1 MATISV
7 NHLSFSYPTEDGQK
21 PLTLA
26 DISATFPNGGFSL
39 LTGPSG
45 SGKSTLMKII
55 SGLYPK
61 FGGLIT
67 AGEVRL
73 NDAKIS
79 DIPETDRG
87 QLVAMMFQNPNQ
99 QFAMDTVEREL
110 IFALE
115 NQCVAPADMMDR
127 VDRALDYVEI
137 SQLRHRQLNSLSGGE
152 KQKVALAV
160 IIAMQADTILLDE
173 PFASVDPVARQLLL
187 AKLSRLQHEE
197 HKTIII
203 SDHDLEDY
211 DAYIDHLFVL
221 NDTGDSL
228 VLLNDEAAQQK
239 MATFKRQD
247 TSNQQLLLPK
257 KTDEP
262 IISANNLKLTAGTS
276 TLLTQPKIDFFQH
289 HITLLTGANGTGKS
303 TLLLAISKLHQY
315 NGSLLLNQKEIAKI
329 RPNRLY
335 QQVALVFQDADQQ
348 FLNVTVSEELAL
360 SLKNS
365 QATTYFK
372 ERIPKFLEQLQLAQL
387 QDQVVY
393 TLSGGQKKKLQILE
407 MLIMATP
414 VLLFDE
420 PFTGL
425 DFSSLQAVMTIM
437 KQVAKDCQ
445 QTMIIVSHQLFGLDA
460 LVDYHVT
467 LENKQLQYVEGLA

>member
-1 MATISV
+1 MAIISV
-7 NHLSFSYPTEDGQK
+7 KNLSFSYPTEDGQK
-21 PLTLA
+21 PLTLTNL
-26 DISATFPNGGFSL
+26 SATFPSGGFSL

-61 FGGLIT
+61 FGGLVT

-73 NDAKIS
+73 GDQKIS
-79 DIPETDRG
+79 EIPEQDRG

-115 NQCVAPADMMDR
+115 NQCVPPAEMMPR

-160 IIAMQADTILLDE
+160 IIAMKADTILLDE

-187 AKLSRLQHEE
+187 SKLAKLQHDE
-197 HKTIII
+197 HKTILI

-211 DAYIDHLFVL
+211 DHYIDHLFVL
-221 NDTGDSL
+221 NGTGDSL
-228 VLLNDEAAQQK
+228 ELLDKDAADRK
-239 MATFKRQD
+239 MANFKRQD
-247 TSNQQLLLPK
+247 TSKQHLSLPAQ
-257 KTDEP
+257 TDHS
-262 IISANNLKLTAGTS
+262 IIEAHDLNLTAGTS
-276 TLLTQPKIDFFQH
+276 TLLNQPNVSFFQH

-303 TLLLAISKLHQY
+303 TLLLAISKLHPYQ
-315 NGSLLLNQKEIAKI
+315 GTLLLNQKEIAKI
-329 RPNRLY
+329 RNKQLL
-335 QQVALVFQDADQQ
+335 QEVVLVFQDADQQ
-348 FLNVTVSEELAL
+348 FLNVTVTEELAL

-365 QATTYFK
+365 HTPEYFEK
-372 ERIPKFLEQLQLAQL
+372 RLPDFLKQLQLADL
-387 QDQVVY
+387 QDHVVY

-414 VLLFDE
+414 VMLFDE

-425 DFSSLQAVMTIM
+425 DFSSLQTVMAIM
-437 KQVAKDCQ
+437 KQVAQDCQ
-445 QTMIIVSHQLFGLDA
+445 QTMVIVSHQLFGLDA
-460 LVDYHVT
+460 LVDYHVK
-467 LENKQLQYVEGLA
+467 LENKHLQYVEGLA

>member
-1 MATISV
+1 MATISI

-26 DISATFPNGGFSL
+26 DVSATFPDGGFSL

-45 SGKSTLMKII
+45 SGKSTLMKIM

-61 FGGLIT
+61 FGGVIT
-67 AGEVRL
+67 HGEIQL
-73 NDAKIS
+73 NHTPIS
-79 DIPETDRG
+79 EIPETDRG
-87 QLVAMMFQNPNQ
+87 QLIAMMFQNPNQ

-110 IFALE
+110 LFTLE
-115 NQCVAPADMMDR
+115 NQCVPPSEMMSR
-127 VDRALDYVEI
+127 VDRALEYVEI
-137 SQLRHRQLNSLSGGE
+137 TALRHRQLNSLSGGE

-160 IIAMQADTILLDE
+160 IIAMKADTILLDE

-187 AKLSRLQHEE
+187 SKLAKLQHEE

-221 NDTGDSL
+221 NGTGNSL
-228 VLLNDEAAQQK
+228 TLLNETDAQEK
-239 MATFKRQD
+239 MAAFQRQD
-247 TSNQQLLLPK
+247 TSDQQLSLPTK
-257 KTDEP
+257 VDQPVITAHDL
-262 IISANNLKLTAGTS
+262 SLTAGTS
-276 TLLTQPKIDFFQH
+276 TLLKQPEINFFKH

-303 TLLLAISKLHQY
+303 TLLMALSKLHQY
-315 NGSLLLNQKEIAKI
+315 DGTLLLNQKEIAKI
-329 RPNRLY
+329 RNNQLY
-335 QQVALVFQDADQQ
+335 RQVALVFQDADQQ
-348 FLNVTVSEELAL
+348 FLNVSVAEELAL

-365 QATTYFK
+365 QAAAYFK
-372 ERIPKFLEQLQLAQL
+372 ERLPGFLEKLQLDHL
-387 QDQVVY
+387 QDHVVY

-425 DFSSLQAVMTIM
+425 DFSSLQTIMAIM
-437 KQVAKDCQ
+437 KQVAHDCH
-445 QTMIIVSHQLFGLDA
+445 QTMLIVSHQLFGLDA

-467 LENKQLQYVEGLA
+467 LANNQLQYVEGLA

>member
-7 NHLSFSYPTEDGQK
+7 KHLSFSYPTEDGHK

-26 DISATFPNGGFSL
+26 DLSATFPSGGFSL

-61 FGGLIT
+61 FGGMIT
-67 AGEVRL
+67 TGEVRL
-73 NDAKIS
+73 NDTKIS
-79 DIPETDRG
+79 NVPETKRG

-115 NQCVAPADMMDR
+115 NQRVPAADMMAR
-127 VDRALDYVEI
+127 VNRALAYVEI
-137 SQLRHRQLNSLSGGE
+137 SDLRQRQLNSLSGGE

-187 AKLSRLQHEE
+187 AKLAKLQREE
-197 HKTIII
+197 HKTILI

-211 DAYIDHLFVL
+211 DDYIDHLFVL
-221 NDTGDSL
+221 SGDGNSL
-228 VLLNDEAAQQK
+228 TLLSEQAAKQK
-239 MATFKRQD
+239 LAHFKRQD
-247 TSNQQLLLPK
+247 TSNRELNFPVAADHPAIQAHHL
-257 KTDEP
+257 T
-262 IISANNLKLTAGTS
+262 LTAGNS
-276 TLLTQPKIDFFQH
+276 TLLAQPELSFFRH

-315 NGSLLLNQKEIAKI
+315 TGSLSLNHQEIAKMHTHQ
-329 RPNRLY
+329 LY
-335 QQVALVFQDADQQ
+335 SQVALIFQDADQQ
-348 FLNVTVSEELAL
+348 FLNVTVAEELAL

-365 QATTYFK
+365 QAPAYFK
-372 ERIPKFLEQLQLAQL
+372 ERLPGFLVQLHLDSL
-387 QDQVVY
+387 QNHVVY

-414 VLLFDE
+414 VLLLDE

-425 DFSSLQAVMTIM
+425 DFSSLQTIIVIM
-437 KQVAKDCQ
+437 KQVAHDNQ
-445 QTMIIVSHQLFGLDA
+445 QTLIIVSHQLFGLDA

-467 LENKQLQYVEGLA
+467 LTNKRLQYVEGLA

>member
-26 DISATFPNGGFSL
+26 DLSTTFPSGGFSL

-67 AGEVRL
+67 AGEVCL
-73 NDAKIS
+73 NGTKIS
-79 DIPETDRG
+79 NIPETDRG
-87 QLVAMMFQNPNQ
+87 HLVAMMFQNPNQ

-115 NQCVAPADMMDR
+115 NQCVPPADMMAR
-127 VDRALDYVEI
+127 VNRALDYVEI
-137 SQLRHRQLNSLSGGE
+137 NELRQRQLNSLSGGE

-187 AKLSRLQHEE
+187 AKLAKLQHEE
-197 HKTIII
+197 HKTILI

-211 DAYIDHLFVL
+211 DHYIDHLFVL
-221 NDTGDSL
+221 NANGDSL
-228 VLLNDEAAQQK
+228 KLLSDEAAKQK
-239 MATFKRQD
+239 LDHFKRQD
-247 TSNQQLLLPK
+247 TSNQELGLPAT
-257 KTDEP
+257 TDQP
-262 IISANNLKLTAGTS
+262 LIQAHHLTLTAGNS
-276 TLLTQPKIDFFQH
+276 TLLAQPEINFFQH

-315 NGSLLLNQKEIAKI
+315 AGSLLLNQKEIAKM
-329 RPNRLY
+329 RTRQLY
-335 QQVALVFQDADQQ
+335 QQVALIFQDADQQ
-348 FLNVTVSEELAL
+348 FLNVTVSEELTL

-365 QATTYFK
+365 RTPAYFK
-372 ERIPKFLEQLQLAQL
+372 ERLPEFLTKLHLEDL
-387 QDQVVY
+387 QDHVVY

-414 VLLFDE
+414 VLLLDE

-425 DFSSLQAVMTIM
+425 DFSSLQTIIAIM
-437 KQVAKDCQ
+437 KQVTHDNQ
-445 QTMIIVSHQLFGLDA
+445 QTLVIVSHQLFGLDT

-467 LENKQLQYVEGLA
+467 LTNKRLQYVEELA

>member
-1 MATISV
+1 MATILV
-7 NHLSFSYPTEDGQK
+7 NHLSFSYPTEDGKK
-21 PLTLA
+21 PLTLV
-26 DISATFPNGGFSL
+26 DLSANFPSGDFSL

-61 FGGLIT
+61 FGGIVT

-73 NDAKIS
+73 NDTKIQ
-79 DIPETDRG
+79 DIPERDRG

-115 NQCVAPADMMDR
+115 NQCVPPAEMMAR
-127 VDRALDYVEI
+127 VDRALEYVEI

-187 AKLSRLQHEE
+187 SKLSRLQREE
-197 HKTIII
+197 HKTILI

-211 DAYIDHLFVL
+211 DQYIDHLFVL
-221 NDTGDSL
+221 NRTGDSL
-228 VLLNDEAAQQK
+228 VLLDQEAANQK
-239 MATFKRQD
+239 MASFNRQD
-247 TSNQQLLLPK
+247 TSKQHLNLPLATDQSTIQGNQL
-257 KTDEP
+257 
-262 IISANNLKLTAGTS
+262 SLTAGTS
-276 TLLTQPKIDFFQH
+276 TLLKQPDISFFKH
-289 HITLLTGANGTGKS
+289 YITLLTGANGTGKS
-303 TLLLAISKLHQY
+303 TLLMAIAKLHQY
-315 NGSLLLNQKEIAKI
+315 DGSLLLQQKEIAKI
-329 RPNRLY
+329 RNKQLFS
-335 QQVALVFQDADQQ
+335 QVALVFQDADQQ
-348 FLNVTVSEELAL
+348 FLNVTVAEELAL

-365 QATTYFK
+365 QAQNYFK
-372 ERIPKFLEQLQLAQL
+372 DRLADFLKQLHLDQL
-387 QDQVVY
+387 QDHVVY

-407 MLIMATP
+407 MLMMATP

-425 DFSSLQAVMTIM
+425 DFNSLQTIMAIM
-437 KQVAKDCQ
+437 KQVAHDCH

-460 LVDYHVT
+460 LIDYHVT

>member
-1 MATISV
+1 MATIAV
-7 NHLSFSYPTEDGQK
+7 NHLSFSYPTEDGQN
-21 PLTLA
+21 PLTLN
-26 DISATFPNGGFSL
+26 DLSATFPSGGFSL

-61 FGGLIT
+61 FSGVIT

-73 NDAKIS
+73 NDTKIS
-79 DIPETDRG
+79 DIPESDRG

-115 NQCVAPADMMDR
+115 NQQVAPNHMMAR

-137 SQLRHRQLNSLSGGE
+137 TDLRHRQLNSLSGGE

-160 IIAMQADTILLDE
+160 IIAMRADTILLDE

-187 AKLSRLQHEE
+187 SKLSRLQREE
-197 HKTIII
+197 HKTILI

-211 DAYIDHLFVL
+211 DQYIDHLFIL
-221 NDTGDSL
+221 NGTGDSL
-228 VLLNDEAAQQK
+228 TLLDQTAAQQK
-239 MATFKRQD
+239 MAAFQRQD
-247 TSNQQLLLPK
+247 TSNKQLQLPAT
-257 KTDEP
+257 TDQAV
-262 IISANNLKLTAGTS
+262 IAAHQLTLTAGNA
-276 TLLTQPKIDFFQH
+276 TLLKQPAINFFKH

-315 NGSLLLNQKEIAKI
+315 AGSLLLNQNEVAKMH
-329 RPNRLY
+329 RKQLY
-335 QQVALVFQDADQQ
+335 QQVALIFQDADQQ
-348 FLNVTVSEELAL
+348 FLNVTVAEELAL

-365 QATTYFK
+365 QQPAYFK
-372 ERIPKFLEQLQLAQL
+372 DRIPGFLKQLHLEQLQEH
-387 QDQVVY
+387 VVY

-414 VLLFDE
+414 VELFDE

-425 DFSSLQAVMTIM
+425 DFTSLQTVMAIM
-437 KQVAKDCQ
+437 KTVAHDCQ
-445 QTMIIVSHQLFGLDA
+445 QTMVIVSHQLFGLDA

-467 LENKQLQYVEGLA
+467 LKDRQLQYVGGLA

>member
-1 MATISV
+1 MATFSID
-7 NHLSFSYPTEDGQK
+7 HLSFSYPTEDGQQ

-26 DISATFPNGGFSL
+26 DISATFPDGGFSL

-45 SGKSTLMKII
+45 SGKSTLMKIM

-61 FGGLIT
+61 FGGVIT
-67 AGEVRL
+67 HGEVQL
-73 NDAKIS
+73 NNTNIS
-79 DIPETDRG
+79 EIPETDRG
-87 QLVAMMFQNPNQ
+87 QFVAMMFQNPNQ

-110 IFALE
+110 LFTLE
-115 NQCVAPADMMDR
+115 NQRISPAEMMPR
-127 VDRALDYVEI
+127 VDRALEYVEI
-137 SQLRHRQLNSLSGGE
+137 SSLRHRQLNSLSGGE

-160 IIAMQADTILLDE
+160 IIAMNADTILLDE

-187 AKLSRLQHEE
+187 AKLAKLQHEE

-211 DAYIDHLFVL
+211 DDYIDHLFVL
-221 NDTGDSL
+221 NGTGDSL
-228 VLLNDEAAQQK
+228 VLLDDDAAKDK
-239 MATFKRQD
+239 MAAFKRED
-247 TSNQQLLLPK
+247 TSNQQLSLPK
-257 KTDEP
+257 KADQP
-262 IISANNLKLTAGTS
+262 VISARSLTLTAGTS
-276 TLLTQPKIDFFQH
+276 TLLKQPEISFFKH

-303 TLLLAISKLHQY
+303 TLLQAISKLHQY
-315 NGSLLLNQKEIAKI
+315 DGTLLLNEKEIAKL
-329 RPNRLY
+329 RNNQLY
-335 QQVALVFQDADQQ
+335 RQVALVFQDADQQ
-348 FLNVTVSEELAL
+348 FLNVTVAEELAL

-365 QATTYFK
+365 QAAAYFK
-372 ERIPKFLEQLQLAQL
+372 DRIPDFLKKLQLDQL
-387 QDQVVY
+387 QDHVVY

-425 DFSSLQAVMTIM
+425 DFSSLQTIMAIM

-445 QTMIIVSHQLFGLDA
+445 QTMLIVSHQLFGLDA

-467 LENKQLQYVEGLA
+467 LSNNQLQYVEGLA

>member
-1 MATISV
+1 
-7 NHLSFSYPTEDGQK
+7 
-21 PLTLA
+21 
-26 DISATFPNGGFSL
+26 
-39 LTGPSG
+39 
-45 SGKSTLMKII
+45 MKII

-73 NDAKIS
+73 NDTKIS

-115 NQCVAPADMMDR
+115 NQCVAPADMMAR

-221 NDTGDSL
+221 NNTGDSL
-228 VLLNDEAAQQK
+228 VLLNDKAAQQK
-239 MATFKRQD
+239 MAAFK
-247 TSNQQLLLPK
+247 
-257 KTDEP
+257 
-262 IISANNLKLTAGTS
+262 
-276 TLLTQPKIDFFQH
+276 
-289 HITLLTGANGTGKS
+289 
-303 TLLLAISKLHQY
+303 
-315 NGSLLLNQKEIAKI
+315 
-329 RPNRLY
+329 
-335 QQVALVFQDADQQ
+335 
-348 FLNVTVSEELAL
+348 
-360 SLKNS
+360 
-365 QATTYFK
+365 QARY
-372 ERIPKFLEQLQLAQL
+372 L
-387 QDQVVY
+387 
-393 TLSGGQKKKLQILE
+393 
-407 MLIMATP
+407 
-414 VLLFDE
+414 
-420 PFTGL
+420 
-425 DFSSLQAVMTIM
+425 
-437 KQVAKDCQ
+437 
-445 QTMIIVSHQLFGLDA
+445 
-460 LVDYHVT
+460 
-467 LENKQLQYVEGLA
+467 

>member
-1 MATISV
+1 MATIAV

-21 PLTLA
+21 PLTLN
-26 DISATFPNGGFSL
+26 DLSATFPSGGFSL

-61 FGGLIT
+61 FSGVIT

-73 NDAKIS
+73 NDTKIS
-79 DIPETDRG
+79 DIPESDRG

-115 NQCVAPADMMDR
+115 NQQVAPDHMMAR

-137 SQLRHRQLNSLSGGE
+137 TDLRHRQLNSLSGGE

-160 IIAMQADTILLDE
+160 IIAMRADTILLDE

-187 AKLSRLQHEE
+187 SKLSRLQREE
-197 HKTIII
+197 HKTILI

-211 DAYIDHLFVL
+211 DQYIDHLFVL
-221 NDTGDSL
+221 NGTGDSL
-228 VLLNDEAAQQK
+228 TLLDQKAAQQK
-239 MATFKRQD
+239 MAAFQRQD
-247 TSNQQLLLPK
+247 TSNKQLQLPTT
-257 KTDEP
+257 TDQAV
-262 IISANNLKLTAGTS
+262 IAAHQLTLTAGNA
-276 TLLTQPKIDFFQH
+276 TLISQPAMNFFKH

-315 NGSLLLNQKEIAKI
+315 SGSLLLNQNEVAKMH
-329 RPNRLY
+329 RKQLY
-335 QQVALVFQDADQQ
+335 QQVALIFQDADQQ
-348 FLNVTVSEELAL
+348 FLNVTVAEELAL

-365 QATTYFK
+365 QQPTYFMD
-372 ERIPKFLEQLQLAQL
+372 RIPGFLKQLHLEQLQ
-387 QDQVVY
+387 DHVVY

-414 VLLFDE
+414 VELFDE

-425 DFSSLQAVMTIM
+425 DFTSLQTVMAIM
-437 KQVAKDCQ
+437 KTVAHDCQ
-445 QTMIIVSHQLFGLDA
+445 QTMVIVSHQLFGLDA

-467 LENKQLQYVEGLA
+467 LKNQQLQYVGGLA